1 MKDDFGENGA
11 SSLDARQIILIHI
24 YGIAA
29 WTKSK
34 TQIKGPTTTELQ
46 QLVEN
51 LDG

>member
-11 SSLDARQIILIHI
+11 SSLDARQIIFINTH
-24 YGIAA
+24 GIAA

-34 TQIKGPTTTELQ
+34 TQTKGPATTELQ